1 MSALP
6 WAARARRAA
15 CLSFA
20 AIAAAA
26 PARAQAASYVEGGLI
41 SWPWV
46 WRDSASPLH
55 YRLWTAE
62 DGGRIRFVD
71 MPDITQAASASWREF
86 QDMSPAT
93 EAILRDVMVDPTAT
107 HGVAVGDAATWYWTS
122 NASAANA
129 KWFGATLSI
138 PSQWPSDVRLWDVA
152 LVSTSLA
159 YVVGDDGLLA
169 STTTPLSNSVTLT
182 GGTFAGIAP
191 TERLVGIE
199 FVPGSTTGAAVG
211 TATFDST
218 SSTLSGGAYWTLD
231 GVNWSPSTIVMRDY
245 SGNTVLPDVDVE
257 LFKLAWVPG
266 TSPAEAV
273 GYAVGGFG
281 SGRGFIFRT
290 SDGGQTWEQEHHECK
305 DPANTGCQTPAGCS
319 IPAPDCPTGQTNVG
333 TTKEWGQLNGLY
345 GVATFTNG
353 ATAVGYSGIVMR
365 RVNNGVGA
373 STAVWKEVTNRCT
386 QTTTPLWGVHSDS
399 TNTAFLCGSPEQ
411 IRISRDR
418 GLTWRNMLLE
428 DERRRFA
435 LAYAP
440 TSGAQGAVWTGGE
453 NARIQVSYDRGAT
466 WDVQNEVHKDAEKA
480 RKLLAIAVHRDGDAD
495 PSNDIA
501 MAVGTP
507 APLTGETTPTS
518 TIYVTSTGG
527 ASYARGTQTCGWTR
541 AASSGLDEG
550 ETWNDVACAGVTSTG
565 QIAFW
570 LVGQGGRVARALY
583 DASTG
588 WSFQEVFHVPSVD
601 WKAASFRS
609 SHSGWIVGGTGA
621 VGVAYRTANGE
632 SATPSFASALGS
644 LVVESLT
651 AVAADATYVIAAG
664 ANPSEVLWIDPAGSS
679 DFVLLPSQ
687 PVTSSPLNCAA
698 ILMRNGFPT
707 AVLGGNAG
715 EMHTLILSL
724 NGAWTRRPTATSLNL
739 RQLEFAA
746 GADGFLLVHAGI
758 DELHAG
764 GISGVQTLR

>member
-1 MSALP
+1 MSAFP
-6 WAARARRAA
+6 WAGRARRAVF
-15 CLSFA
+15 LSLA

-26 PARAQAASYVEGGLI
+26 PAHAQAASYVEGGLI

-46 WRDSASPLH
+46 WRDSASPQH

-71 MPDITQAASASWREF
+71 LPDITQAGSASWRVF
-86 QDMSPAT
+86 HDMSPAT

-107 HGVAVGDAATWYWTS
+107 FGVAVGDAATWYWTA
-122 NASAANA
+122 NASGASA
-129 KWFGATLSI
+129 KWFAATLSI

-152 LVSTSLA
+152 LVSSSLA

-169 STTTPLSNSVTLT
+169 STTTPISSAVTLT
-182 GGTFAGIAP
+182 AATFTGPAP

-199 FVPGSTTGAAVG
+199 FVPGSMTGAAVG
-211 TATFDST
+211 TATCDPVAG
-218 SSTLSGGAYWTLD
+218 TLSGGAYWTLD
-231 GVNWSPSTIVMRDY
+231 GVNWSPSTLVMRDIA
-245 SGNTVLPDVDVE
+245 GNTVQATLDVQ

-266 TSPAEAV
+266 TSPSAAV

-281 SGRGFIFRT
+281 SGVGYIFRT
-290 SDGGQTWEQEHHECK
+290 GNGGQTWEQEHHECEGLAYSLC
-305 DPANTGCQTPAGCS
+305 PNAGGCA
-319 IPAPDCPTGQTNVG
+319 IPAPECPAGQSNLG
-333 TTKEWGQLNGLY
+333 ANKEYGQLNGLY
-345 GVATFTNG
+345 GVATFENG
-353 ATAVGYSGIVMR
+353 ATAVGYGGILMR
-365 RVNNGVGA
+365 RVNNGVG
-373 STAVWKEVTNRCT
+373 SMTNVWKEVTNRCT

-399 TNTAFLCGSPEQ
+399 ANTAILCGSPEQ

-418 GLTWRNMLLE
+418 GITWRNMLLE

-466 WDVQNEVHKDAEKA
+466 WEVQNEVHKGDEKA
-480 RKLLAIAVHRDGDAD
+480 RDLLAIAVHRDGDAD
-495 PSNDIA
+495 PSNDVGI
-501 MAVGTP
+501 AVGLP
-507 APLTGETTPTS
+507 APLQGGTTLTS

-541 AASSGLDEG
+541 AASSGLDES

-570 LVGQGGRVARALY
+570 LVGQHGRVARALY

-588 WSFQEVFHVPSVD
+588 WSFQEVLHVPSVD

-609 SHSGWIVGGTGA
+609 SHSGWIVGSTGA

-679 DFVLLPSQ
+679 DFVLFPNQ
-687 PVTSSPLNCAA
+687 PATTDPLNCAA
-698 ILMRNGFPT
+698 ILMRSGTPT
-707 AVLGGNAG
+707 AVLGGSAG
-715 EMHTLILSL
+715 EMFTCSL
-724 NGAWTRRPTATSLNL
+724 PTGTWTRRPTATSLNL
-739 RQLEFAA
+739 RQMDFAVD
-746 GADGFLLVHAGI
+746 ADGFLLVHSGI

-764 GISGVQTLR
+764 GISGVLTLR